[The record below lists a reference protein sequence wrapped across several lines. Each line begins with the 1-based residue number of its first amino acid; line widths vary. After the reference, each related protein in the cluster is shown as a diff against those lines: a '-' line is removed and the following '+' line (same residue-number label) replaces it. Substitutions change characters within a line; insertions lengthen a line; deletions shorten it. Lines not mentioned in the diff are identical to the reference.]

1 MATKLRFRALK
12 DKAKLRGKEEEHEE
26 ANSWSNRD
34 LIPLPPSRRTWGWF
48 HFFGYWTINSL
59 NVSNWQSPNTFLTYG
74 LSVPQS
80 LCVIVVGRAL
90 ICFFSTL
97 VAWCGLRWHIGFTI
111 QNRFTWGMRG
121 SYIPLLQRILLNF
134 IWLERS
140 MHNSLPASM
149 PTTTYQFVGFI
160 VFWCLSFPFLLVRPE
175 KFKLP
180 FQITSIYCGLGMI
193 CMLIWSLATAKGV
206 GPLWTQGQTIP
217 ETSSWNTSWLMMRGI
232 NQMIGGI
239 AAGITNGSDFS
250 RYSRGPKHY
259 IAGTIMSAW
268 VTGTLVSLV
277 GLVVTSAC
285 QKIYG
290 EVFWNPP
297 DLLMRMMDSG
307 HGSSKARAGVFFL
320 AAGFALTGMF
330 ENICGNAV
338 AGGIDLAGL
347 FPRYIDIRRGALIT
361 FIAVWVVQPWQ
372 LINKAATFVSVL
384 SSFSVFLSPIMGVM
398 VCDFYILRRGR
409 IKLSNLYRIHNTD
422 YWFWK
427 GFNWRVIP
435 CWLAGWAP
443 TIGGLIVTVQEAE
456 NAPRALYE
464 LYYMAFLI
472 GFFVS
477 GTLFY
482 IMNKAFPY
490 GGYGEYDQSDIYGT
504 FTPKEA
510 AALNVIPINGGV
522 EEIQGYNP
530 DSEKEG
536 PRETVMSKE

>member
-1 MATKLRFRALK
+1 MVMSPVPEFARLAYPERVR
-12 DKAKLRGKEEEHEE
+12 E
-26 ANSWSNRD
+26 
-34 LIPLPPSRRTWGWF
+34 TWGWF

-111 QNRFTWGMRG
+111 QNRYTWGMRG

-134 IWLERS
+134 ICVCITAIWPSFAS
-140 MHNSLPASM
+140 MSNTLPSSM
-149 PTTTYQFVGFI
+149 PTTHLPVRRFI

-180 FQITSIYCGLGMI
+180 SRFTSIYCGLGMI

-206 GPLWTQGQTIP
+206 GPLWSQGQTIP
-217 ETSSWNTSWLMMRGI
+217 ENLLLEHLPWLMMRGI

-250 RYSRGPKHY
+250 RYARGPKHY
-259 IAGTIMSAW
+259 VAGTITSAW
-268 VTGTLVSLV
+268 ITGTLVSLV

-330 ENICGNAV
+330 ENVCGNAV

-347 FPRYIDIRRGALIT
+347 FPKYIDIKRGAMVT
-361 FIAVWVVQPWQ
+361 FVAVWIVQPWQ
-372 LINKAATFVSVL
+372 LDQQGCDVRLGAEVRSP
-384 SSFSVFLSPIMGVM
+384 SFLSPIMGVM
-398 VCDFYILRRGR
+398 E
-409 IKLSNLYRIHNTD
+409 
-422 YWFWK
+422 K
-427 GFNWRVIP
+427 G
-435 CWLAGWAP
+435 
-443 TIGGLIVTVQEAE
+443 

-464 LYYMAFLI
+464 LYFMAFLV
-472 GFFVS
+472 GF
-477 GTLFY
+477 LR
-482 IMNKAFPY
+482 
-490 GGYGEYDQSDIYGT
+490 YGEYDQSDIYGT

-522 EEIQGYNP
+522 QEIQGYSP
-530 DSEKEG
+530 ESEKE
-536 PRETVMSKE
+536 PRETVNEQGIMIKLHRWRAVGRTIKD